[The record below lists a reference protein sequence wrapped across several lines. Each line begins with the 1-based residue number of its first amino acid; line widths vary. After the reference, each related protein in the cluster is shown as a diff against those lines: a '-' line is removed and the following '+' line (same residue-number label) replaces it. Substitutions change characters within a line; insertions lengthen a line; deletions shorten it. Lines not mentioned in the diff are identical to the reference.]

1 MDVRIQDIL
10 ISVDEAK
17 QKIAVK
23 RAMVGFL
30 KTRYMSRD
38 GLDPQSY
45 IKYDRSTVTEDVI
58 HEVVSEMEKQITQE
72 ESKLQAT
79 LQEKLN
85 G

>member
-1 MDVRIQDIL
+1 MEISIKDIL
-10 ISVDEAK
+10 ISVDESK

-45 IKYDRSTVTEDVI
+45 IKYERSVVTEDVI
-58 HEVVSEMEKQITQE
+58 YEVVSEMEKQIKTE
-72 ESKLQAT
+72 EKALQAT
-79 LQEKLN
+79 LQEKIN